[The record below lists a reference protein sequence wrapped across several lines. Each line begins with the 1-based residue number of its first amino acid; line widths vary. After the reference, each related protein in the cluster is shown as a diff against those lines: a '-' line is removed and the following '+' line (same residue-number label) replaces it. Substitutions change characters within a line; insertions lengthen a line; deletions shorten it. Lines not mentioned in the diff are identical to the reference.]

1 MIRGLWSSGRRRLGF
16 GPSQNSPPAAVRADC
31 ANLRQQSKL
40 PPTNVDAVLVWTR
53 LGNTGDHLIGDA
65 CERFLRDRG
74 ISTWRCDGS
83 IEEAALAGDTEYLG
97 DLFGGFHGMLVF
109 SGGGNIG
116 IYADNERIRAA
127 VIAQA
132 GPRRRCLVFP
142 QSALQ
147 PEPALVDPRVTV
159 WCRDAIS
166 QSILQRAGTRTVL
179 VPDIA
184 LYMDDVIPKKPLGDG
199 CFYVKRAPGV
209 DAETIDHP
217 IDPGS
222 RSEDLTFVRPLEQV
236 VAVLEP
242 YEFVV
247 SDRLHGGLIA
257 LMMRKKVVLLPVGYH
272 KIRSFYDTWLC
283 SRRGAAFAQ
292 TQEELAAKLPRL
304 EAPND
309 DFKELFLE
317 YADPAFSRFLSGAA

>member
-1 MIRGLWSSGRRRLGF
+1 M
-16 GPSQNSPPAAVRADC
+16 
-31 ANLRQQSKL
+31 NLRQQSVL
-40 PPTNVDAVLVWTR
+40 PPTNVDALLVWTR

-65 CERFLRDRG
+65 CERFLRERG
-74 ISTWRCDGS
+74 ITVWRCDGS
-83 IEEAALAGDTEYLG
+83 IEEAALEGDAGYLG
-97 DLFGGFHGMLVF
+97 DYLDSFHGMLIF

-132 GPRRRCLVFP
+132 GPRRQCLVFP
-142 QSALQ
+142 QSAFQ

-159 WCRDAIS
+159 WCRDAVS
-166 QSILQRAGTRTVL
+166 QLILQRAGTRTVL

-184 LYMDDVIPKKPLGDG
+184 LYMDDVIPKKPLGEDR
-199 CFYVKRAPGV
+199 FYIKRAPGI
-209 DAETIDHP
+209 DAETIDHH
-217 IDPGS
+217 IDLDC
-222 RSEDLTFVRPLEQV
+222 RTEDLTFARPLEQI

-242 YEFVV
+242 YEFVI

-283 SRRGAAFAQ
+283 SRPGAAFAK
-292 TQEELAAKLPRL
+292 TQAELAAALSRL
-304 EAPND
+304 QAPSD
-309 DFKELFLE
+309 DFKDLFLE
-317 YADPAFSRFLSGAA
+317 YAEPAFNRFLSGAG